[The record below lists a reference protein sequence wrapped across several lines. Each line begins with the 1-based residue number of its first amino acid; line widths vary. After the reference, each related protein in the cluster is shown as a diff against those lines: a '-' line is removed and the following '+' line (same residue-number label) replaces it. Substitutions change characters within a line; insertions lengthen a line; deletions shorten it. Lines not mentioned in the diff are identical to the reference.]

1 MRQYFQL
8 TANGDLVLQ
17 RLHQTCPTDWKVT
30 VTVDEKNLTPFW
42 KVSTA
47 FVHFQKP
54 ELLGSD
60 DLHRGRGGIDSTE
73 RCHRHKHCSSQ
84 TSTSTKRK
92 LHSTYYSTP
101 NNDLLRIPFRIFL
114 SPHVPRQPEFF
125 CGFFFSL
132 NFLSQVTV
140 TDLNPGRRPRHWPWH
155 WRKTSS
161 LVTLLFTSRS
171 IAYKKF

>member
-1 MRQYFQL
+1 MRQEFQL

-30 VTVDEKNLTPFW
+30 VTVDEKNLTPFR

-84 TSTSTKRK
+84 TNTSTKRK

-101 NNDLLRIPFRIFL
+101 SNDLPRIPF
-114 SPHVPRQPEFF
+114 
-125 CGFFFSL
+125 GFFSPPTSPDSL
-132 NFLSQVTV
+132 NFSVDFFHSISFLKLPSLTL
-140 TDLNPGRRPRHWPWH
+140 TLDGGRGIGPGIGGKLLCLLRFH
-155 WRKTSS
+155 S
-161 LVTLLFTSRS
+161 LRVQ
-171 IAYKKF
+171 

>member
-1 MRQYFQL
+1 MRQDFQL
-8 TANGDLVLQ
+8 AENGDLVLQ

-73 RCHRHKHCSSQ
+73 RSHRHKHCSSQ

-92 LHSTYYSTP
+92 LHSTTV
-101 NNDLLRIPFRIFL
+101 LQVMICRGFL
-114 SPHVPRQPEFF
+114 S
-125 CGFFFSL
+125 GFFSPPTSPDSL
-132 NFLSQVTV
+132 NFSVDFFHSISFLKLPSLTL
-140 TDLNPGRRPRHWPWH
+140 TLGGGRGIGPGIGGKLPHLLRFH
-155 WRKTSS
+155 S
-161 LVTLLFTSRS
+161 LRVQ
-171 IAYKKF
+171 

>member
-1 MRQYFQL
+1 MQPNKTFHWFANMYAKKNSFHENMRQDFQL
-8 TANGDLVLQ
+8 AENGDLVLQ

-84 TSTSTKRK
+84 TRTSTKRK
-92 LHSTYYSTP
+92 LHSTYYGTP
-101 NNDLLRIPFRIFL
+101 SNDLPRIPFRIF
-114 SPHVPRQPEFF
+114 
-125 CGFFFSL
+125 
-132 NFLSQVTV
+132 
-140 TDLNPGRRPRHWPWH
+140 
-155 WRKTSS
+155 
-161 LVTLLFTSRS
+161 
-171 IAYKKF
+171 